1 MRISN
6 LREPLFVVKLDC
18 LICPEAVVPR
28 CYRKAPVQKS
38 ACHFQRVICVSFSA
52 FNALFSASRKF
63 IFSFKLST
71 SFSSN
76 FVRSGFVSECMTSK
90 HLFWG
95 DFLDLIL
102 LGFLKLN
109 IVGMAPGFRVF
120 RPIPKLTRISSALK
134 WCSQTKYFWIHHK
147 DWSCHLLLFSD
158 TLKLYLSIFS
168 FPCYLSE
175 T

>member
-1 MRISN
+1 MDS
-6 LREPLFVVKLDC
+6 FV
-18 LICPEAVVPR
+18 A
-28 CYRKAPVQKS
+28 
-38 ACHFQRVICVSFSA
+38 
-52 FNALFSASRKF
+52 
-63 IFSFKLST
+63 
-71 SFSSN
+71 
-76 FVRSGFVSECMTSK
+76 GK
-90 HLFWG
+90 HLFLG
-95 DFLDLIL
+95 DFLGLIL

-109 IVGMAPGFRVF
+109 ILGMAPGFRVF

-168 FPCYLSE
+168 FPYYLPVLTLFSITFSVKSTSTFCYATIITKTSRAVSSWTFFARAVTVIFCRHLMSCLCKDSGCFIQVLF